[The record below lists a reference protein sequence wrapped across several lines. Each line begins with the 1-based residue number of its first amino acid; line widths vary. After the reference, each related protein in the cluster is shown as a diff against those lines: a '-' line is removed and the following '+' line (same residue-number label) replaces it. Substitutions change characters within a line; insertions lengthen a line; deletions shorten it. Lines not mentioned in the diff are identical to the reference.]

1 MNGRNG
7 GASDLADLEIGEYFR
22 GWNVVFLAF
31 RRIKKKAP
39 PIGESESRMVEV
51 EALAITRALT
61 ATAALVCILLTL
73 WRAPRTPV
81 TTYFALFAGAMFC
94 AALAFL
100 YGPAL
105 GPLAPVVAIGAIA
118 GCGWFWLFAR
128 ALFQPEPRYEIW
140 PLVLVG
146 AIIAPEMAAQIIA
159 ALAPGAVAAPAY
171 GAVMRVMEN
180 AQALTSS
187 TVLVLVLAEAARGYN
202 RATPLHERRFRLAFI
217 AAYGALAAVS
227 VLWVRQAAAG
237 SFPAE
242 WGDAIRSGCMLAA
255 LAMAGLAVR
264 YRLACPVNA
273 PAQQPAPANDR
284 KQRPSPAPAADA
296 ETAAL
301 ARKIAGLFERPEVY
315 TTPTL
320 KVADLAAMLGQP
332 DYKVSRCITG
342 AMGFANFNRL
352 VNFHRIEHAKA
363 MLSDPSFDER
373 SILAVGMDCGFG
385 SIGPFNR
392 AFKEATGATPR
403 AWRAARATREH
414 GGDFAC
420 GGGDEATAML
430 ARQAANGI
438 GC

>member
-1 MNGRNG
+1 
-7 GASDLADLEIGEYFR
+7 
-22 GWNVVFLAF
+22 
-31 RRIKKKAP
+31 
-39 PIGESESRMVEV
+39 MVEV

-73 WRAPRTPV
+73 WRASRTPV
-81 TTYFALFAGAMFC
+81 TTYFALFAGAMLC

-140 PLVLVG
+140 PIVLVG

-159 ALAPGAVAAPAY
+159 ALAPGAITAPAY

-217 AAYGALAAVS
+217 AAYAALAAVS

-242 WGDAIRSGCMLAA
+242 WGDAIRSCCMLAA

-264 YRLACPVNA
+264 YRLACPVSA
-273 PAQQPAPANDR
+273 PAPLPARAAAR
-284 KQRPSPAPAADA
+284 QKRPSPAPAADA

-301 ARKIAGLFERPEVY
+301 ARRIAGLFERPEVY

-385 SIGPFNR
+385 SVGPFNR

-414 GGDFAC
+414 GGDFARGC
-420 GGGDEATAML
+420 GDEATAML
-430 ARQAANGI
+430 ARQAANGT